1 MQLHMAGTIF
11 HKYLIYNILFLLIGS
26 LSIENACAR
35 ELKITFHIRG
45 VAGTNVSLIPLS
57 GPKLLKSIADVK
69 SVKSGQ
75 TAFLTVPDEYLPG
88 EFILRF
94 DYREKPESTPYPS
107 EKHILIGSQSLELW
121 VHPMF
126 ANNSDSTWFQQDEK
140 ENNAFALFT
149 SENGR
154 QKEKISLLQ
163 QFLMAYDDTGSDFY
177 REGIREYE
185 KRRVGYN
192 KWLDG
197 RTKDDK
203 ALFASSLYRFSY
215 LPDIAWTG
223 SEKERL
229 LSLIGH
235 YFDGIDFNDPVI
247 TRTSQLNEWMNGYVN
262 LHGQMATSVA
272 LRDSLLPAAAKKAI
286 ESAKAG
292 HPKVYGWMVD
302 YFYRGFESN
311 DLPQGMKVLETY
323 LNDPAC
329 LTTKRMEIE
338 RRLKGMETLLP
349 GVVAPDFVLNNSDNI
364 PFRLSEF
371 TKGSGYILLLFW
383 SADCSHCGETV
394 KTLYPWSL
402 KPEISSKLEVIAI
415 SLDET
420 DAEITAWNNRITGLK
435 GWTHLRAKEGINSK
449 VANDYFILATPVMIL
464 IERKTGK
471 IVEMPGSTAEL
482 MNFSGL

>member
-1 MQLHMAGTIF
+1 M
-11 HKYLIYNILFLLIGS
+11 
-26 LSIENACAR
+26 
-35 ELKITFHIRG
+35 
-45 VAGTNVSLIPLS
+45 
-57 GPKLLKSIADVK
+57 
-69 SVKSGQ
+69 
-75 TAFLTVPDEYLPG
+75 
-88 EFILRF
+88 
-94 DYREKPESTPYPS
+94 
-107 EKHILIGSQSLELW
+107 
-121 VHPMF
+121 
-126 ANNSDSTWFQQDEK
+126 K

-197 RTKDDK
+197 RAKDDK

-286 ESAKAG
+286 ETAKTG
-292 HPKVYGWMVD
+292 HPQVYGWMVD

-311 DLPQGMKVLETY
+311 DLPQGMKVLEPY

-329 LTTKRMEIE
+329 PTTKRMEIE

-364 PFRLSEF
+364 PVRLSEF

-383 SADCSHCGETV
+383 SADCSHCAETV
-394 KTLYPWSL
+394 KTLYPGHLNLRS
-402 KPEISSKLEVIAI
+402 
-415 SLDET
+415 
-420 DAEITAWNNRITGLK
+420 AENLSNR
-435 GWTHLRAKEGINSK
+435 HQPR
-449 VANDYFILATPVMIL
+449 
-464 IERKTGK
+464 
-471 IVEMPGSTAEL
+471 
-482 MNFSGL
+482 

>member
-1 MQLHMAGTIF
+1 MTQVTFRRCLTYASLTI
-11 HKYLIYNILFLLIGS
+11 LIFTFSFSKIS
-26 LSIENACAR
+26 AK
-35 ELKITFHIRG
+35 ELKITLHPRG
-45 VAGTNVSLIPLS
+45 VAGTSISLIPLS
-57 GPKLLKSIADVK
+57 GPKLLKSIAEVK

-75 TAFLTVPDEYLPG
+75 AAYLTVPEEYLPG

-126 ANNSDSTWFQQDEK
+126 ANNPDSTWFDKDEK
-140 ENNAFALFT
+140 ENTAFALFT
-149 SENGR
+149 RENGR
-154 QKEKISLLQ
+154 QKEKIGLLQ
-163 QFLMAYDDTGSDFY
+163 QFLMAYDDTESDFY

-185 KRRVGYN
+185 KRRVDYN

-197 RTKDDK
+197 RAKEDK

-235 YFDGIDFNDPVI
+235 YFEGIDFNDPVI

-272 LRDSLLPAAAKKAI
+272 LRDSLLPAAARKAI
-286 ESAKAG
+286 ETAKTG
-292 HPKVYGWMVD
+292 HPQVYGWMVD

-311 DLPQGMKVLETY
+311 DLPQGMKVLEPY

-329 LTTKRMEIE
+329 PTTKRMEIE
-338 RRLKGMETLLP
+338 RRLKGMETLMP
-349 GVVAPDFVLNNSDNI
+349 GVVAPDFVLNNNDNT
-364 PFRLSEF
+364 PVRLSES

-383 SADCSHCGETV
+383 SADCSHCAETV

-402 KPEISSKLEVIAI
+402 KPEISSNLEVMAI

-420 DAEITAWNNRITGLK
+420 DAEITAWNNKITGLK

-464 IERKTGK
+464 IDRKTGK

-482 MNFSGL
+482 MNFTGW